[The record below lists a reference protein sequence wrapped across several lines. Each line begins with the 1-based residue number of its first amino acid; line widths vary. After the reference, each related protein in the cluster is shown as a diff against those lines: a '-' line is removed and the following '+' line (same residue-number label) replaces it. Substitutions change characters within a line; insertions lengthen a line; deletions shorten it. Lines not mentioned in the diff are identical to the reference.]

1 MALGG
6 LAPATPSETLM
17 ETPATPSTSFP
28 RIPLSDG
35 RLVEYLRKP
44 KAGDV
49 SKAQRIAGPKAN
61 DVDKSAALLSLIVTI
76 DGKAVS
82 MDTMLD
88 LDLDDFAAVSEAMP
102 GGKSSPGPATE
113 S

>member
-1 MALGG
+1 
-6 LAPATPSETLM
+6 M
-17 ETPATPSTSFP
+17 ETPITPFP

-44 KAGDV
+44 KASDV

-61 DVDKSAALLSLIVTI
+61 DVDKSAALLSLIVTV
-76 DGKAVS
+76 DGQPVS

-88 LDLDDFAAVSEAMP
+88 MDLDDFAAVSEAMP
-102 GGKSSPGPATE
+102 GGKPLNGPATG

>member
-1 MALGG
+1 MEPETTSAL
-6 LAPATPSETLM
+6 PAT
-17 ETPATPSTSFP
+17 AFP

-44 KAGDV
+44 KAADV

-61 DVDKSAALLSLIVTI
+61 DVDKSASLLSLIVTI
-76 DGKAVS
+76 DGQAVS
-82 MDTMLD
+82 MDGMLD
-88 LDLDDFAAVSEAMP
+88 LDLDDFAAISEAMP
-102 GGKSSPGPATE
+102 GGKSSNGPATG